1 MQDKLEKIREFIQAN
16 PGKSNRWYADNNGI
30 IKKTT
35 FYKYLNDIVMDR
47 SIDTPMD
54 RSMDN
59 QTDNFHGQT
68 DNLDGQTDNES
79 ASASASES
87 ASESASASASA
98 SETPTS
104 EIIQN
109 LLDEHE
115 KNEDRK
121 SKNRQYNYNTRSR
134 KALVDEL
141 QKENEELKS
150 KYEELKSKYEEL
162 KSKYEKLQTD
172 FIFERELKEKYIN
185 QIHDLPFK
193 QSEFDELKDKY
204 ERLQIEYITLKT
216 GDKPDKSNKPETK
229 TQWWE
234 EL

>member
-1 MQDKLEKIREFIQAN
+1 MTDMQDKLEKVREFIQAN
-16 PGKSNRWYADNNGI
+16 PGKSNRWYADNNGV

-35 FYKYLNDIVMDR
+35 FYKYLNNIVMDR
-47 SIDTPMD
+47 SMD
-54 RSMDN
+54 RSMDT
-59 QTDNFHGQT
+59 QTDT
-68 DNLDGQTDNES
+68 LDGQTDNES
-79 ASASASES
+79 ASA
-87 ASESASASASA
+87 
-98 SETPTS
+98 TPTS
-104 EIIQN
+104 ELIQN

-121 SKNRQYNYNTRSR
+121 SKNRQYNYNTKSR
-134 KALVDEL
+134 KILVEEL
-141 QKENEELKS
+141 QKENEDLKS
-150 KYEELKSKYEEL
+150 KYEELKSRYEQ
-162 KSKYEKLQTD
+162 LQTD
-172 FIFERELKEKYIN
+172 LIFERQLKDKYAR

-216 GDKPDKSNKPETK
+216 GNKPNKPNKPETK

>member
-1 MQDKLEKIREFIQAN
+1 MQDKLEKVREFIQAN
-16 PGKSNRWYADNNGI
+16 PGKSNRWYADNNGV

-35 FYKYLNDIVMDR
+35 FYKYLNDIV
-47 SIDTPMD
+47 TD

-59 QTDNFHGQT
+59 LDGQT
-68 DNLDGQTDNES
+68 DNLDGQTDNLDGQTDTLDGQTDNES
-79 ASASASES
+79 ASASSDEL
-87 ASESASASASA
+87 
-98 SETPTS
+98 
-104 EIIQN
+104 IQN
-109 LLDEHE
+109 IFEEHE

-150 KYEELKSKYEEL
+150 KYEELKSKYEQ
-162 KSKYEKLQTD
+162 LQTD
-172 FIFERELKEKYIN
+172 FIFERQLKEKYIN

-193 QSEFDELKDKY
+193 QSEFDELKKKY
-204 ERLQIEYITLKT
+204 DNLQIEYITLKT
-216 GDKPDKSNKPETK
+216 GDKPQDKPDKPETK
-229 TQWWE
+229 TQQWWE

>member
-1 MQDKLEKIREFIQAN
+1 MIDIQDKLEKVREFIQAN
-16 PGKSNRWYADNNGI
+16 PGKSNKWYAEHNGFL
-30 IKKTT
+30 KRAT

-47 SIDTPMD
+47 SMDRSMDTPMD
-54 RSMDN
+54 RSMD
-59 QTDNFHGQT
+59 TQT
-68 DNLDGQTDNES
+68 DNLTDKTDNQTDNES
-79 ASASASES
+79 ASSD
-87 ASESASASASA
+87 
-98 SETPTS
+98 

-134 KALVDEL
+134 KALVEEL
-141 QKENEELKS
+141 QKENEELKD
-150 KYEELKSKYEEL
+150 KYEELKSRYEQ
-162 KSKYEKLQTD
+162 LQTD
-172 FIFERELKEKYIN
+172 FIFERQLKEKYIN

-193 QSEFDELKDKY
+193 QSEFDELKKKY
-204 ERLQIEYITLKT
+204 DNLQIEYITLKT
-216 GDKPDKSNKPETK
+216 GDKPDKPDKSDKSDKPEIK

>member
-1 MQDKLEKIREFIQAN
+1 MKYMQDKLEKVREFIQAN

-35 FYKYLNDIVMDR
+35 FYKYLNDIV
-47 SIDTPMD
+47 IDNLD
-54 RSMDN
+54 G
-59 QTDNFHGQT
+59 QTDNLDGQT

-79 ASASASES
+79 ASA
-87 ASESASASASA
+87 
-98 SETPTS
+98 TPTS

-109 LLDEHE
+109 LFREHE
-115 KNEDRK
+115 NNENRK
-121 SKNRQYNYNTRSR
+121 SKNRQYSYNSRSR
-134 KALVDEL
+134 KALVEEL

-162 KSKYEKLQTD
+162 QTD
-172 FIFERELKEKYIN
+172 FIVERQLKEKYIN
-185 QIHDLPFK
+185 QIHNLPFK
-193 QSEFDELKDKY
+193 QSEFDELKNKY

-216 GDKPDKSNKPETK
+216 GDKPNKPNKPDKPETK
-229 TQWWE
+229 TQQWWE

>member
-1 MQDKLEKIREFIQAN
+1 MTDMQDKLEKVREFIQAN

-35 FYKYLNDIVMDR
+35 FYKYLNDIV
-47 SIDTPMD
+47 I
-54 RSMDN
+54 DN
-59 QTDNFHGQT
+59 QTDNLDGQT
-68 DNLDGQTDNES
+68 DNLDGQTDNEN
-79 ASASASES
+79 ASASA
-87 ASESASASASA
+87 
-98 SETPTS
+98 TPTS

-109 LLDEHE
+109 IFDEHE

-121 SKNRQYNYNTRSR
+121 SKNRQYNYNSRSR

-162 KSKYEKLQTD
+162 QTD
-172 FIFERELKEKYIN
+172 FIFERQLKERYIN

-193 QSEFDELKDKY
+193 QSKFDDLKDKY

-216 GDKPDKSNKPETK
+216 GDKPQDKQDKSNKPDKPETK

-234 EL
+234 EI